1 MRSHYVRILIGAA
14 FAWAG
19 AIVSAQDRV
28 VDRAFADYDRI
39 YLALAEDSLE
49 GVSGAA
55 AALEPLAREVAGA
68 TAGTAAAALA
78 KAETLE
84 SARARFGEVSEA
96 LVACDGGH
104 LV

>member
-1 MRSHYVRILIGAA
+1 MR
-14 FAWAG
+14 
-19 AIVSAQDRV
+19 
-28 VDRAFADYDRI
+28 
-39 YLALAEDSLE
+39 
-49 GVSGAA
+49 
-55 AALEPLAREVAGA
+55 PREVAGA

>member
-1 MRSHYVRILIGAA
+1 MRSHYVRILIVAA

-19 AIVSAQDRV
+19 AIVAAQDRV
-28 VDRAFADYDRI
+28 VDRAFAEYDRI
-39 YLALAEDSLE
+39 YLALAKDSLD

-55 AALEPLAREVAGA
+55 AALEPLAREVAG

-78 KAETLE
+78 RAETLE

-96 LVACDGGH
+96 LVECEGGH